1 MARTRF
7 ICAFSVVAALVFA
20 LDAFVSARDVVS
32 TPQAAGVYVAL
43 GDSIE
48 VGVGDDVVSDG
59 IGYVFP
65 FGTALQTV
73 LGPLDVHNLAVSFAT
88 TRDISRTQLPS
99 ALALLRG
106 RAPAVVTWGGGGND
120 LLELRINAEG
130 AACRRLESCLG
141 RFNGALNEIEHTID
155 STIKALRET
164 VGPNGLIIMR
174 TQYNGVA
181 RAGCTSPDVALF
193 AHYALEGLP
202 GSVLDRGLNTRIR
215 SVASK
220 YQAKVADLYYPFLL
234 NANSYISSDCA
245 HPTGLGYQVI
255 QALFAA
261 ALSQ

>member
-7 ICAFSVVAALVFA
+7 LCAFSVVAALVFA
-20 LDAFVSARDVVS
+20 LDSLVSAGAVVNA
-32 TPQAAGVYVAL
+32 PPAAGVYVAL

-48 VGVGDDVVSDG
+48 VGVGDDVQSDG
-59 IGYVFP
+59 IGYVIP

-73 LGPLDVHNLAVSFAT
+73 LGPLDVHNLSVPFAT
-88 TRDISRTQLPS
+88 TPDIFRTQLPS
-99 ALALLRG
+99 ALALLRS

-130 AACRRLESCLG
+130 AACNRLESCLG
-141 RFNGALNEIEHTID
+141 RFNGALNQIEHTID
-155 STIKALRET
+155 STIQALRQA

-174 TQYNGVA
+174 TQYNGLA
-181 RAGCTSPDVALF
+181 HGGCAPQDVAVF

-215 SVASK
+215 AVASK
-220 YQAKVADLYYPFLL
+220 YNAKVADLYYPFLL
-234 NANSYISSDCA
+234 NATTYISSDCA

-255 QALFAA
+255 QAIFAS